1 MADKN
6 KKASSSDQNQSKMSK
21 SDMESIAFKNYVIQK
36 LSNIEKQNER
46 FQKAKS
52 KKKNGMSRRVA
63 NMRAANR
70 VFGGNKLKGFL
81 DKPM

>member
-1 MADKN
+1 MSDNNNNGKDK
-6 KKASSSDQNQSKMSK
+6 KMSK

-36 LSNIEKQNER
+36 LTNIEKQNER
-46 FQKAKS
+46 FQKS
-52 KKKNGMSRRVA
+52 QPKKKNGMSRRVA
-63 NMRAANR
+63 NMRAASR